1 MASNVNAKTIDGNY
15 PIAGQDNNSQGFRDN
30 FTNIRNNLAIA
41 AFEISTLQNQVSILQ
56 ESVDS
61 GEYTI
66 PIASNT
72 VRGGVIIGNN
82 ITVTENGVISIPN
95 LFSGSY
101 SDLTNKPLIPTDIN
115 QLADIDGLLNVD
127 GLPSQ
132 VGNSGK
138 FLTTNGTS
146 ASWSSPAFQR
156 NVVSVTTN
164 TLSPDA
170 SVDVNILNAAK
181 SYVLYKVTTNVSA
194 WVRVYSNNASR
205 VADSSR
211 PESDDPQ
218 SGSGLILECFTSG
231 STPILISPSLIGYNS
246 EIPTTSTIPIRVTNK
261 HTVSSVIT
269 ISLEILSME

>member
-15 PIAGQDNNSQGFRDN
+15 PIAGQDNDSQGFRDN

-41 AFEISTLQNQVSILQ
+41 AFEISTLQNQVTLLQ

-66 PIASNT
+66 PIASKT
-72 VRGGVIIGNN
+72 VRGGVIVGDN
-82 ITVTENGVISIPN
+82 INVSEVGVISIPS

-101 SDLTNKPLIPTDIN
+101 LDLTNKPTIPSDIN

-132 VGNSGK
+132 SGNSGK

-156 NVVSVTTN
+156 KIVSITTN
-164 TLSPDA
+164 SLLQNS
-170 SVDVNILNAAK
+170 SVNIDITNAAK

-194 WVRVYSNNASR
+194 WVRLYTDSASR
-205 VADSSR
+205 SADSSR

-218 SGSGLILECFTSG
+218 SGSGLVLECFTTG
-231 STPILISPSLIGYNS
+231 TTPILISPSVVGYNS

-261 HTVSSVIT
+261 HTASSAVTIT
-269 ISLEILSME
+269 LEILSME